1 MAVSATS
8 LVCLEAE
15 PRKLAVQ
22 PMRAGEMP
30 SGMKEDDMEEDMR
43 RRQRCLLE
51 RLMASSGPASRFV
64 YDVTKARTRPYILY
78 TMMVSVNKARVS
90 WSHRSSHRFILER
103 RGSAFRIPLFHA
115 VEHDQVESVAQ
126 KSTEPDEPDRVGILS
141 STFDPAYQLH
151 ELYHVRNVVRM
162 ERSSV
167 SWVEVVVIRAIP
179 GGCGII
185 VTSHVDHLVARLH
198 DILLWLPARSS
209 TVDIRF
215 TEHWFC
221 LPAGWMEER
230 LYTKEGVH
238 FVDIAA
244 PVEALMKLVV
254 CDASVGGTVNGEKE
268 MGDGGREGDEAEG
281 REGDARV
288 ARK

>member
-90 WSHRSSHRFILER
+90 WSHRSSHRFFLER

-126 KSTEPDEPDRVGILS
+126 KSTEPDEPDRRTNCMS
-141 STFDPAYQLH
+141 STTLGTWFAW
-151 ELYHVRNVVRM
+151 R
-162 ERSSV
+162 
-167 SWVEVVVIRAIP
+167 
-179 GGCGII
+179 
-185 VTSHVDHLVARLH
+185 DHRCRGWR
-198 DILLWLPARSS
+198 WL
-209 TVDIRF
+209 
-215 TEHWFC
+215 
-221 LPAGWMEER
+221 
-230 LYTKEGVH
+230 
-238 FVDIAA
+238 
-244 PVEALMKLVV
+244 
-254 CDASVGGTVNGEKE
+254 
-268 MGDGGREGDEAEG
+268 
-281 REGDARV
+281 
-288 ARK
+288 